1 MTERVVLTITFDL
14 EMDTEDYDS
23 ETDYMQLVKDQL
35 ECKNTAYEVTN
46 IDIIG
51 YEGDIEL

>member
-1 MTERVVLTITFDL
+1 MTERVVITMTFDL
-14 EMDTEDYDS
+14 EMNAEDYNP
-23 ETDYMQLVKDQL
+23 ETDYMQVVKCLV
-35 ECKNTAYEVTN
+35 EGRNYEYEVTN

>member
-1 MTERVVLTITFDL
+1 MQKIIT
-14 EMDTEDYDS
+14 
-23 ETDYMQLVKDQL
+23 ETDYMQVVKCLVEGQNY
-35 ECKNTAYEVTN
+35 EYEVTN

>member
-1 MTERVVLTITFDL
+1 MNERVVLTMTFDL
-14 EMDTEDYDS
+14 EMDARHYNP
-23 ETDYMQLVKDQL
+23 ETDYMQVVKCLV
-35 ECKNTAYEVTN
+35 EGRNYEYEVTN